1 MSDGLFLAYVDCGQQ
16 PHRKAAAPPQQ
27 LSPPPPP
34 PPGDYPV
41 GICHA
46 HVSDGQVW
54 IEGIRV
60 HPGHRRR
67 GIASVL
73 VGSAERLALDELGYE
88 QRRGGRGGEAEGRTA
103 TSRMLV
109 DVTNDP
115 SIAMTRLLGYR
126 ATRTWTYYSLTPQR
140 RPGAS
145 LANDGNSGG
154 GSSSGGG
161 GECSVVWDAGAVAAH
176 LDASVHSHYV
186 DSWKWFETDENAL
199 RDLAS
204 RRLVAVTPAAGPR
217 TRGAASSVIPTVSIA
232 TVSGSAERPGGRE
245 LYAALYPGS
254 DPAHVAAMV
263 AHLADVAAR
272 GGCRSAS
279 VFSQDDSL
287 PACDGL
293 ARSLAFHLVEK
304 TIPHS

>member
-1 MSDGLFLAYVDCGQQ
+1 MSDGLFLAYVDCGRQ
-16 PHRKAAAPPQQ
+16 PHRKTAAAQQ
-27 LSPPPPP
+27 QQQQQPPPPRARD
-34 PPGDYPV
+34 DYPV

-67 GIASVL
+67 GIASTL
-73 VGSAERLALDELGYE
+73 VGSAERLALDKLGYE
-88 QRRGGRGGEAEGRTA
+88 QRRGGRGGEEQGRA
-103 TSRMLV
+103 VASRMLV

-126 ATRTWTYYSLTPQR
+126 ATRTWTYYSLKPQR
-140 RPGAS
+140 RPDAS
-145 LANDGNSGG
+145 LANDGS

-161 GECSVVWDAGAVAAH
+161 GGGCSVVWDAGAVAAH
-176 LDASVHSHYV
+176 LDTSVHSHYV
-186 DSWKWFETDENAL
+186 DSWKWFETDEKVL

-204 RRLVAVTPAAGPR
+204 GSLVAVTFAAGPR
-217 TRGAASSVIPTVSIA
+217 TRGGASAVIPTVSMA

-293 ARSLAFHLVEK
+293 ARRLAFHLVEK
-304 TIPHS
+304 MIPYS